1 MITYVNGSFGIPILG
16 RVHGSAL
23 YKSVLPAL
31 ISTIIYVGM
40 SFTRWSAQYPGYI
53 QLFLHPYPM
62 QALVTAFTFLLVFRA
77 NYRYVTF
84 FFLNVHVRVN
94 DTMNKINK
102 KIVFLS
108 NHFFFFQI

>member
-31 ISTIIYVGM
+31 ISTIIYVLM
-40 SFTRWSAQYPGYI
+40 VEFSSWSARGPEYK

-77 NYRYVTF
+77 NYRYVVN
-84 FFLNVHVRVN
+84 NVNVTITITIALR
-94 DTMNKINK
+94 
-102 KIVFLS
+102 
-108 NHFFFFQI
+108 

>member
-84 FFLNVHVRVN
+84 FLFKRYC
-94 DTMNKINK
+94 
-102 KIVFLS
+102 S
-108 NHFFFFQI
+108 C

>member
-31 ISTIIYVGM
+31 ISTIIYVLM
-40 SFTRWSAQYPGYI
+40 VEFSSWSARGPEYK

-77 NYRYVTF
+77 NYRYV
-84 FFLNVHVRVN
+84 LIILMLRLRLRLRC
-94 DTMNKINK
+94 DK
-102 KIVFLS
+102 
-108 NHFFFFQI
+108 